1 MKILNLSV
9 VLVLAI
15 QLSGCSHFIIHEED
29 SVPIVAAKVTGRSL
43 GCILTLIFGCSS
55 EWRRQSPQLLRLQD
69 CNPINEAVSA
79 L

>member
-1 MKILNLSV
+1 MKILNLSA

-43 GCILTLIFGCSS
+43 PLVKAS
-55 EWRRQSPQLLRLQD
+55 WHPRL
-69 CNPINEAVSA
+69 
-79 L
+79 